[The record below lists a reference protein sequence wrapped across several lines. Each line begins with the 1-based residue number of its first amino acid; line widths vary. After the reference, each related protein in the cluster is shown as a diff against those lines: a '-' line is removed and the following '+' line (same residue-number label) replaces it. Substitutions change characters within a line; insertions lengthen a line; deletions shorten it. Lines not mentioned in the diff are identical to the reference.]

1 VAERT
6 PTLRPVDTGPQSI
19 SERVHLPRLAD
30 VVAERIRDAILR
42 GDLRDGERLPPLE
55 TLLTQFGVSA
65 PSMREALRVLEAE
78 GLIAVQRGGIGGAII
93 RRPTA
98 RTAAYTLAL
107 VLRSQGTR
115 KNDVSAAVA
124 LLEPLYARLCA
135 RRPDRR
141 NTVVRE
147 LRSLNR
153 QAAKSLESDPVSFN
167 DTMVTFHRTMAKSAG
182 NDTLALVTRSLEHI
196 WLADLHAKVSSS
208 IAHGNY
214 PDVTIRRHELD
225 YHIRITDL
233 IADGDEQGAEATMSE
248 HLAHSSG
255 AKIVDFDEP
264 VDPKTVRFN
273 AGAD

>member
-1 VAERT
+1 VQARAR
-6 PTLRPVDTGPQSI
+6 TLRPVDTGPQFI
-19 SERVHLPRLAD
+19 SDRVLLPRLAD

-42 GDLRDGERLPPLE
+42 GDLRDGERLPPLD

-78 GLIAVQRGGIGGAII
+78 GLIAVQRGGIGGAIV

-107 VLRSQGTR
+107 VLRGQGTR

-135 RRPDRR
+135 RRRDRR
-141 NTVVRE
+141 STVVRE

-153 QAAKSLESDPVSFN
+153 KAAKSLEGDPVLFN
-167 DTMVTFHRTMAKSAG
+167 DTMVTFHRTMARSAG

-208 IAHGNY
+208 VAHGNY
-214 PDVTIRRHELD
+214 PDVEVRRHELD
-225 YHIRITDL
+225 HHVRITDL
-233 IADGDEQGAEATMSE
+233 IADGDEQGAEAAMSD
-248 HLAHSSG
+248 HLTHNSG
-255 AKIVDFDEP
+255 EKIVDFDEP
-264 VDPKTVRFN
+264 VDPKTVRSS